1 MRLKLSIMIFCM
13 FLLLSIAVSMLFYH
27 ISADAEIK
35 TLIGAEQEILSFEK
49 LIIDEHLKNLE
60 MDVKY
65 LAVQRKTIAF
75 VQSRYNPAYD
85 PSALYISFL
94 KRKDIFSSVQIIDSS
109 GKEMLRIN
117 VDNGRIIRL
126 KSGALQEKG
135 NRYYF
140 QEIMNSNPSSVYVS
154 NFDFDRDDGKS
165 VFFPRSVLRL
175 GKVLLDRGGNRQA
188 VIVLTYQGDS
198 LFKLINNE
206 DFSHAGL
213 LSLINSE
220 NKIFS
225 EEKGTIQFNAE
236 LGNFI
241 TSSDWDELDS
251 NPEGYVA
258 GDFGIIFYKHFTI
271 PGSFEKRK
279 AALVSFVTPE
289 RRGILLHPVR
299 VRALYIL
306 LCLMVLS
313 LIPSL
318 LITSYIAKK
327 KVANNEL
334 LILRAAVSQS
344 ANSIVITDTEG
355 VIKFVNA
362 AFERLTGY
370 TFNELE
376 GVNPRILKSGHQNE
390 DFYIDL
396 WHTIKSGRVWSGIF
410 LNKRKDETNYWER
423 ATISP
428 VYDRKKRI
436 RYYIA
441 VKEDIT
447 EKKRIENELKREHEQ
462 LVLAKND
469 AESAREEA
477 EKANLLK
484 SAFLANISHEIRT
497 PMNAVLGFSQ
507 MLMKNETEENKAKKL
522 KVIIES
528 GQNLLALIND
538 ILDLS
543 KVEAGEV
550 EVHPSEISIRDETK
564 EVMQLL
570 QGEAERKELEL
581 DFEIAED
588 VPSLIH
594 GDADLIRKILANIVS
609 NAIKFTHHG
618 SVSVYISRDGD
629 LLNISI
635 RDTGIGIPEN
645 TRETIFEPFKQQ
657 DSSSS
662 RQYGGAGLGL
672 ALSKRYAE
680 LMGGDI
686 TVSSTPG
693 MGTLFV
699 CTLPFTVV
707 PDDPTCPENSGIT
720 ESLPLYPVWK
730 DRLVKDG
737 NLLVDVLN
745 ETVEK
750 FPGQMEKLYS
760 AVKGG
765 DYTLAKRIT
774 HTLMGSTGSLK
785 MFEVRDTLKR
795 IDDLLHP
802 KSTHKRE
809 ILSFCKDLLLLSE
822 NSRDL
827 SREAGKPENTIKD
840 GSGAAKEGLP
850 SSRILAADDDESVR
864 NVIAAFL
871 KYSGMHADFAV
882 NGEDVLEKLANGS
895 YDILLIDLQMPVL
908 DGIETVKE
916 IRKKSIYNDLYII
929 AVTGDECEK
938 IKLDFVKTGFD
949 DCISKPLDMESF
961 IKKIQEK
968 KSDNNVT
975 WIIEDLEPLV
985 KAFNADKVVNV
996 AREIESKSDSVY
1008 LKSISSRIRNIASSY
1023 DSNALLA
1030 LIKELKGTYGNER

>member
-13 FLLLSIAVSMLFYH
+13 FLLLSITVSMLFYH

-94 KRKDIFSSVQIIDSS
+94 KRKDTFSSVQIIDSS

-117 VDNGRIIRL
+117 VDNGKIVRL

-165 VFFPRSVLRL
+165 VFFPRSALRL
-175 GKVLLDRGGNRQA
+175 GKVLLDREGNRQA
-188 VIVLTYQGDS
+188 VIVLTYSGDS

-241 TSSDWDELDS
+241 TSSEWDALDS
-251 NPEGYVA
+251 NLEGYVA

-271 PGSFEKRK
+271 PGSIEKQK

-299 VRALYIL
+299 VRALYVLFGLIL
-306 LCLMVLS
+306 LS
-313 LIPSL
+313 LISSL
-318 LITSYIAKK
+318 LMASYLAKK
-327 KVANNEL
+327 KVVNEEL

-344 ANSIVITDTEG
+344 ANSIIITDTEG

-370 TFNELE
+370 TFDELE
-376 GVNPRILKSGHQNE
+376 GVNPRVLKSGHQNE
-390 DFYIDL
+390 DYYIDL
-396 WHTIKSGRVWSGIF
+396 WNTIKSGRVWSGIF
-410 LNKRKDETNYWER
+410 LNKRKDEMTYWES

-428 VYDRKKRI
+428 VYDKKKRI

-447 EKKRIENELKREHEQ
+447 EKRRIENEFKLEHEQ
-462 LVLAKND
+462 LVLAKLD

-477 EKANLLK
+477 EKANQLK

-497 PMNAVLGFSQ
+497 PMNAILGFAQ
-507 MLMKNETEENKAKKL
+507 MLVKNETDKKKTKKL
-522 KVIIES
+522 KIIIES
-528 GQNLLALIND
+528 GKKLLVLING
-538 ILDLS
+538 ILNLS
-543 KVEAGEV
+543 EVESGTV
-550 EVHPSEISIRDETK
+550 EVHLSEMSIRNVTMGI
-564 EVMQLL
+564 VQLL
-570 QGEAERKELEL
+570 QREAKEKNLDL
-581 DFEIAED
+581 DFEIAEE
-588 VPSLIH
+588 VPPLII
-594 GDADLIRKILANIVS
+594 GDPELIRQILMNIVS
-609 NAIKFTHHG
+609 NAIKFTHTG
-618 SVSVYISRDGD
+618 SVKIHVSRDGD
-629 LLNISI
+629 FLNISI

-645 TRETIFEPFKQQ
+645 TLETIFEPFEQQ
-657 DSSSS
+657 DSSTS

-686 TVSSTPG
+686 TVSSIPG
-693 MGTLFV
+693 TGTRFI
-699 CTLPFTVV
+699 CRLPFTMV
-707 PDDPTCPENSGIT
+707 PDDSLTMKNRSRQGT
-720 ESLPLYPVWK
+720 LPLFPLWK
-730 DRLVKDG
+730 DRLEKDG
-737 NLLVDVLN
+737 NLLVDVLY

-750 FPGQMEKLYS
+750 LPGDIEELTS
-760 AVKGG
+760 AINGG
-765 DYTLAKRIT
+765 DIIQAKRIV
-774 HTLMGSTGSLK
+774 HTLKGSTGSLK
-785 MFEVRDTLKR
+785 MFEVHDKLK
-795 IDDLLHP
+795 
-802 KSTHKRE
+802 E
-809 ILSFCKDLLLLSE
+809 IESFLYSESDHEKEMLSLTGNLLLLAESNRTVSRKTGNRINSFGKQE
-822 NSRDL
+822 NEPPL
-827 SREAGKPENTIKD
+827 Y
-840 GSGAAKEGLP
+840 
-850 SSRILAADDDESVR
+850 RILAADDDESVR

-871 KYSGMHADFAV
+871 KYSGLDADFAAD
-882 NGEDVLEKLANGS
+882 GEEVLEKLTNGS

-916 IRKKSIYNDLYII
+916 IRRKSIYDGLYII
-929 AVTGDECEK
+929 AVTGNECGSRREEFRK
-938 IKLDFVKTGFD
+938 WGFD
-949 DCISKPLDMESF
+949 DCISKPLKLEPF
-961 IKKIQEK
+961 IKKIHK
-968 KSDNNVT
+968 KTSGSNGA
-975 WIIEDLEPLV
+975 WIIKDLEPLV
-985 KAFNADKVVNV
+985 KTFNADKVINV
-996 AREIESKSDSVY
+996 ARKIELYDDDIF
-1008 LKSISSRIRNIASSY
+1008 LKRISRRIRNIAESY
-1023 DSNALLA
+1023 DSNALLV
-1030 LIKELKGTYGNER
+1030 LIKELKEKYGNEE